1 MVTATCALKPSVQK
15 QKPRIVPLLSKA
27 DWPKFKSLMRDYQ
40 QKFLLNHFDRTVEEL
55 WSEFVSAIDSAAS
68 KCIPTKTI
76 QGKSSLPWITQSI
89 RRLIRRR
96 DDLYRKFKKT
106 GDLTFR
112 NKLLSLRKSIKHK
125 IKTSYNCYLEGL
137 LWLNDENSVC
147 DNKKLFS
154 FLKSAKQDQTV
165 SPPLQKGNRLV
176 TDTTEK
182 ANTHN
187 QQFQSVF
194 TTKAPLSLSRLC
206 KMQIQDM
213 TDNGTMCHDA
223 VPAGVLS
230 SSPKMEEFSISING
244 SFKILNP
251 SMQLVQTDSNHSCSR
266 NCGMKL
272 LPSSKLFSSVLSRQ
286 ASSRQTGLEHKSP
299 QSSKREI
306 NHQLRTTD
314 PYL

>member
-1 MVTATCALKPSVQK
+1 MHFARSILNCFVSNY
-15 QKPRIVPLLSKA
+15 
-27 DWPKFKSLMRDYQ
+27 YQ
-40 QKFLLNHFDRTVEEL
+40 WAQKFEILTPFRIKNLPYAKGTF
-55 WSEFVSAIDSAAS
+55 
-68 KCIPTKTI
+68 PTKTI
-76 QGKSSLPWITQSI
+76 QSKSSLPWITQSI

-96 DDLYRKFKKT
+96 DDLYRKLKKKT

-112 NKLLSLRKSIKHK
+112 NKFLSLRKSIKHK
-125 IKTSYNCYLEGL
+125 IKSSYNCYLEGL
-137 LWLNDENSVC
+137 LGLNDENSVC

-154 FLKSAKQDQTV
+154 FLKSSKQDQTV
-165 SPPLQKGNRLV
+165 SPPLQKGDRLV

-244 SFKILNP
+244 ILKLLQNLKPFKAAGPDRLI
-251 SMQLVQTDSNHSCSR
+251 HSCSR

-272 LPSSKLFSSVLSRQ
+272 LPSSKLF
-286 ASSRQTGLEHKSP
+286 
-299 QSSKREI
+299 
-306 NHQLRTTD
+306 
-314 PYL
+314 